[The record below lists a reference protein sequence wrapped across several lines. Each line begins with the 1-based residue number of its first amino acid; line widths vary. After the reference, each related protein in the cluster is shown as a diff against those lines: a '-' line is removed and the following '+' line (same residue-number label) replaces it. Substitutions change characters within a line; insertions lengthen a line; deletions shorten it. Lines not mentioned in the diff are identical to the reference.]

1 MEGIINPET
10 VALIQSKLQ
19 QGAAK
24 LTKMPE
30 TIPADFDQQKMYAD
44 EAAHRRKR
52 SERKKKKKK

>member
-10 VALIQSKLQ
+10 AALIKSKLQ

-24 LTKMPE
+24 LARTPE
-30 TIPADFDQQKMYAD
+30 TILADFDQQKMYAE